1 MLLQKRPT
9 IEEQIVKLLA
19 KKSNLSAAQILTGI
33 NSQGFDFSQRGIY
46 KELAKL
52 EDEGIVLKLKSS
64 YSLHL
69 SWVTN
74 LLAFADSAY
83 DSYIRSKYLEE
94 IIALDSRKVTY
105 AFVKVL
111 RLDMFW
117 IQLLSAI
124 HQVYPQEPLFLWCP
138 YQWFHLM
145 HDHAVKL
152 FFEASDLTGAKR
164 YHIMGGE
171 NYINKKSL
179 ETLPK
184 NGEYSLRQS
193 PFSNEMNV
201 YYSIIGDVLITARF
215 DQAYNNRIER
225 MFAEVK
231 SEKDLKAYDLNS
243 VFGPNIKGRL
253 TIERNVGKAKRARR
267 KFVDFFGGRAC

>member
-19 KKSNLSAAQILTGI
+19 KKSNLSAGQILTII
-33 NSQGFDFSQRGIY
+33 NSQGLDYSQRGIY

-52 EDEGIVLKLKSS
+52 EEEGIVLKLKSS

-83 DSYIRSKYLEE
+83 DSYIKSKYIEE
-94 IIALDSRKVTY
+94 IIALDDKKVTY
-105 AFVKVL
+105 TFNKVA
-111 RLDMFW
+111 RLDLFW
-117 IQLLSAI
+117 IHLLSAI
-124 HQVYPQEPLFLWCP
+124 HQVHLQEPLFLWCP

-152 FFEASDLTGAKR
+152 FFEASDLSGVRR
-164 YHIMGGE
+164 YHIIGGE
-171 NYINKKSL
+171 NYLNKKSL

-184 NGEYSLRQS
+184 NGEYSLRES

-201 YYSIIGDVLITARF
+201 YYSIIGDVSITVRF
-215 DQAYNNRIER
+215 DQAYNNRIEQ

-231 SEKDLKAYDLNS
+231 SEKDLKAYDLNL

-253 TIERNVGKAKRARR
+253 TIERNAGKAKRFKK
-267 KFVDFFGGRAC
+267 KFVDFFGI